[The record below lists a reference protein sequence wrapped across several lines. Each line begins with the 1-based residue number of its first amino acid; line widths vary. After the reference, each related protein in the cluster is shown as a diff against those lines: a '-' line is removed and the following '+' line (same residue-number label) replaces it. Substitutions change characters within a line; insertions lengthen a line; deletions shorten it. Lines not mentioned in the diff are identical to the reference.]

1 MDKIQILKQ
10 FCKYHNINFKKVIR
24 LDCLQL
30 VGLHDQLFHCNV
42 KIYLVGDKNDLPKD
56 YINHISIILKG
67 ENHEVHVKGFKY
79 TTTYVEMLLS
89 SIFILRHLFIQSN
102 TVFSS
107 SKIEL
112 LREAEYQLECLQKSI
127 KALKK

>member
-1 MDKIQILKQ
+1 MDKLQILKQ
-10 FCKYHNINFKKVIR
+10 FCKYHNINFKKVIK

-30 VGLHDQLFHCNV
+30 VGLNDQLFHCNI

-56 YINHISIILKG
+56 YINHITIILKG
-67 ENHEVHVKGFKY
+67 ENHEIYVKGFKY
-79 TTTYVEMLLS
+79 ITTHVEMFLS
-89 SIFILRHLFIQSN
+89 NIFILRHLFIPSN
-102 TVFSS
+102 SICSS
-107 SKIEL
+107 SKMEL